1 MLSKQTLDRLRVPRG
16 IPIRLK
22 DYDPRWAAIPELADL
37 DEEDVEQRA
46 REALK
51 QNLDELAEAQELLW
65 ANDVWSVLVVL
76 QAMDTAGKD
85 SVIKHVMSGI
95 NPQGCQVFSYKRP
108 SEEELDHNFLWR
120 YTSGLPERGR
130 IGIFNRSYYEEVLV
144 VKVRPE
150 ILERQRLP
158 PGKRDRKFWD
168 QRHDD
173 INRFEKHLVRNG
185 TVILK
190 FFLHI
195 SREEQRQR
203 LLARLENPKKH
214 WKFQVGDLAERAL
227 WDRYMKAYEGAISA
241 TSTRWAPWHIIPAN
255 HKWVARALVG
265 AVLSRAIRK
274 LDLQPPA
281 VSPQERQ
288 AFAEARRQLEDEGKD
303 KDLGLRTTKDLGLR
317 T

>member
-1 MLSKQTLDRLRVPRG
+1 MLSKKTLDRLRVPRG

-168 QRHDD
+168 QRYDD

-227 WDRYMKAYEGAISA
+227 WDRYMKAYEAAISA

-288 AFAEARRQLEDEGKD
+288 AFAEARRQLEDENK
-303 KDLGLRTTKDLGLR
+303 GLRT
-317 T
+317 

>member
-1 MLSKQTLDRLRVPRG
+1 MLSKKTLDRLRVPRG

-158 PGKRDRKFWD
+158 PGQRDRKFWD
-168 QRHDD
+168 QRYDD

-227 WDRYMKAYEGAISA
+227 WDRYMKAYEAAISA

-288 AFAEARRQLEDEGKD
+288 AFAEARRQLEDENK
-303 KDLGLRTTKDLGLR
+303 GLRT
-317 T
+317 

>member
-1 MLSKQTLDRLRVPRG
+1 MLSQKTLDRLRVPRG

-168 QRHDD
+168 QRYDD

-227 WDRYMKAYEGAISA
+227 WDRYMKAYEAAISA

-288 AFAEARRQLEDEGKD
+288 AFAEARRQLEDENK
-303 KDLGLRTTKDLGLR
+303 GLRT
-317 T
+317 

>member
-1 MLSKQTLDRLRVPRG
+1 MLSKKTLDRLRVPRG
-16 IPIRLK
+16 EPIRLK
-22 DYDPRWAAIPELADL
+22 DYDPHWAAIPELADL

-46 REALK
+46 RAALK
-51 QNLDELAEAQELLW
+51 ENLDQLAEAQELLW

-95 NPQGCQVFSYKRP
+95 NPQGSQVFSFKRP

-120 YTSGLPERGR
+120 YTRGLPERGR
-130 IGIFNRSYYEEVLV
+130 IGIFNRSYYEEVRV

-158 PGKRDRKFWD
+158 PGKRDQGFWD
-168 QRHDD
+168 SRYDD

-227 WDRYMKAYEGAISA
+227 WDRYMKAYEDAISA

-265 AVLSRAIRK
+265 AVLSRAIQK

-281 VSPQERQ
+281 VSQQERQ
-288 AFAEARRQLEDEGKD
+288 AFAQARRQLEAEGKD
-303 KDLGLRTTKDLGLR
+303 KDLGLRTKD
-317 T
+317 

>member
-1 MLSKQTLDRLRVPRG
+1 MLSKKTLDRLRVPRG

-158 PGKRDRKFWD
+158 PGQRDRKFWD
-168 QRHDD
+168 QRYDD

-227 WDRYMKAYEGAISA
+227 WDRYMKAYEAAISV

-288 AFAEARRQLEDEGKD
+288 AFGEARRQLEDEGKD
-303 KDLGLRTTKDLGLR
+303 NQGLRT
-317 T
+317 

>member
-1 MLSKQTLDRLRVPRG
+1 MLTKKTLDRLRVPRG
-16 IPIRLK
+16 RPIRLK

-168 QRHDD
+168 QRYDD

-227 WDRYMKAYEGAISA
+227 WDRYMKAYEAAISA

-288 AFAEARRQLEDEGKD
+288 AFAEARRQLEDENK
-303 KDLGLRTTKDLGLR
+303 GLRT
-317 T
+317 

>member
-1 MLSKQTLDRLRVPRG
+1 MLSKKTLDRLRVPRG
-16 IPIRLK
+16 ESIRLK
-22 DYDPRWAAIPELADL
+22 DYDPHWAAIPELADL

-46 REALK
+46 RAALK
-51 QNLDELAEAQELLW
+51 ENLDQLAEAQELLW

-95 NPQGCQVFSYKRP
+95 NPQGSQVFSFKRP

-120 YTSGLPERGR
+120 YTRGLPERGR

-158 PGKRDRKFWD
+158 PGKRDQGFWD
-168 QRHDD
+168 SRYDD

-227 WDRYMKAYEGAISA
+227 WDRYMKAYEDAISA

-265 AVLSRAIRK
+265 AVLSRAIQK

-281 VSPQERQ
+281 VSQQERQ
-288 AFAEARRQLEDEGKD
+288 AFAQARRQLEDENK
-303 KDLGLRTTKDLGLR
+303 GLRT
-317 T
+317 